1 MDKYLAHHGV
11 LGMKWGVRRY
21 ENYNGTLTAA
31 GKKRYGSDVESAVQK
46 QKAAKNTV
54 QKASKRYAKTYS
66 AKDAAELQKANAKL
80 SWANRQVKNEK
91 IKEKLDSETSKSKH
105 RQKLEDEYVKK
116 GMTQEEAAIAAY
128 KRDRTEKAVT
138 AVAGLTIAAATA
150 YVAYKHYDKNV
161 DKVIKAGKELQN
173 ISNNSNRGVSDAF
186 YFSMTG
192 MDNAKYRGLYG
203 DTLSARGKVYETKI
217 GVNKSIKVASE
228 KSAVN
233 ALSELVKEDKSY
245 AKNLETHLLNS
256 QNRYGL
262 KKQNDTI
269 AKGLDSL
276 QKGKIDDKVY
286 KALNLSLV
294 DHNLPTSSEVNK
306 GFYEKLTSKG
316 YGAILDVNDKELS
329 GFRSS
334 KPMIGFDVGSNV
346 SVNRVKELGETEIKR
361 SKNIAMADLTV
372 KTYAPAGAGYLASMG
387 LVRAAGQQK
396 TQRDERKI
404 IQEYRKEHSD
414 SKLSDTQILNNYYK
428 Y

>member
-1 MDKYLAHHGV
+1 
-11 LGMKWGVRRY
+11 
-21 ENYNGTLTAA
+21 
-31 GKKRYGSDVESAVQK
+31 
-46 QKAAKNTV
+46 
-54 QKASKRYAKTYS
+54 
-66 AKDAAELQKANAKL
+66 
-80 SWANRQVKNEK
+80 
-91 IKEKLDSETSKSKH
+91 
-105 RQKLEDEYVKK
+105 
-116 GMTQEEAAIAAY
+116 
-128 KRDRTEKAVT
+128 
-138 AVAGLTIAAATA
+138 
-150 YVAYKHYDKNV
+150 
-161 DKVIKAGKELQN
+161 
-173 ISNNSNRGVSDAF
+173 
-186 YFSMTG
+186 MTG

-306 GFYEKLTSKG
+306 GFYEKLKSKG

-387 LVRAAGQQK
+387 FVRAAGQQK

>member
-1 MDKYLAHHGV
+1 MEPL
-11 LGMKWGVRRY
+11 LPQERS
-21 ENYNGTLTAA
+21 GT
-31 GKKRYGSDVESAVQK
+31 VQMLRSRSSK

-80 SWANRQVKNEK
+80 SWANRQDENEK
-91 IKEKLDSETSKSKH
+91 IKEKLNSETSKSKH
-105 RQKLEDEYVKK
+105 RQKLEDEYSKK
-116 GMTQEEAAIAAY
+116 GLTQEEAAIAAY

-161 DKVIKAGKELQN
+161 DKVIKAGKNYKHFKQQQ
-173 ISNNSNRGVSDAF
+173 SRCVRCF

-262 KKQNDTI
+262 KK
-269 AKGLDSL
+269 A
-276 QKGKIDDKVY
+276 
-286 KALNLSLV
+286 
-294 DHNLPTSSEVNK
+294 
-306 GFYEKLTSKG
+306 
-316 YGAILDVNDKELS
+316 
-329 GFRSS
+329 
-334 KPMIGFDVGSNV
+334 
-346 SVNRVKELGETEIKR
+346 
-361 SKNIAMADLTV
+361 
-372 KTYAPAGAGYLASMG
+372 
-387 LVRAAGQQK
+387 
-396 TQRDERKI
+396 ERH
-404 IQEYRKEHSD
+404 YC
-414 SKLSDTQILNNYYK
+414 
-428 Y
+428 

>member
-1 MDKYLAHHGV
+1 M
-11 LGMKWGVRRY
+11 
-21 ENYNGTLTAA
+21 
-31 GKKRYGSDVESAVQK
+31 
-46 QKAAKNTV
+46 
-54 QKASKRYAKTYS
+54 
-66 AKDAAELQKANAKL
+66 
-80 SWANRQVKNEK
+80 KNEK
-91 IKEKLDSETSKSKH
+91 IKEKLNSETSKSKH

-128 KRDRTEKAVT
+128 KRNRTEKAVT

-306 GFYEKLTSKG
+306 GFYEKLKSKG

-346 SVNRVKELGETEIKR
+346 SVNRVKELGESEIKR

-372 KTYAPAGAGYLASMG
+372 KTYAPVGAGYLASMG